1 MRPSH
6 QVTRLS
12 QFGRILWTVE
22 YNNNRSSANNM
33 IIIGNQEKKK
43 KKNFKTEQ
51 KKTINVSISNPLS
64 RTKKEKK
71 RLRSNFKTTIT
82 FSTLANH
89 SYSQKS

>member
-1 MRPSH
+1 
-6 QVTRLS
+6 
-12 QFGRILWTVE
+12 
-22 YNNNRSSANNM
+22 M

-43 KKNFKTEQ
+43 KKFKTEQ